1 MKTRI
6 TILVGIVALI
16 IGGVVFA
23 AAQGGPEQGQRPPRR
38 EGGPPPP
45 PPPFGVPDV
54 EHLSRALG
62 LTEAQAAELKP
73 FLDSERATV
82 DALMKRLGDT
92 HQTIEASAK
101 DGKFDEAQV
110 RALATQH
117 AQVQVDLIVEQ
128 ERVKSKIYNVLTPEQ
143 RTKAEQMHRHG
154 PHPGGPGGPH
164 GPGGPGG
171 PPPPPPP
178 DN

>member
-6 TILVGIVALI
+6 AILIGIVALI
-16 IGGVVFA
+16 VGGVVFA
-23 AAQGGPEQGQRPPRR
+23 AAQDGPEQGQRPRR
-38 EGGPPPP
+38 EGMP

-54 EHLSRALG
+54 EHLSHALG
-62 LTEAQAAELKP
+62 LTEAQATELKP

-82 DALMKRLGDT
+82 DALMKKLGES
-92 HQTIEASAK
+92 HQAIEAATR
-101 DGKFDEAQV
+101 DGHFDEAQV
-110 RALATQH
+110 RTLAAQH
-117 AQVQVDLIVEQ
+117 AQTQVDLMVEQ
-128 ERVKSKIYNVLTPEQ
+128 ERVKSKIYNALTPEQ
-143 RTKAEQMHRHG
+143 RAKAEQMHRHG

-171 PPPPPPP
+171 HGGPPPPPPP